1 MPSLFQHPSFV
12 PGRSGGIASTT
23 PGNRG
28 VYSAN
33 LGATVT
39 GHSVIAA
46 FNAKSDTAGSVIASP
61 WGGGAQ
67 GVVCRAPGTNEV
79 SHVVVNT
86 FNASGALADHAFY
99 LAVV

>member
-1 MPSLFQHPSFV
+1 MPNLFQHRSF
-12 PGRSGGIASTT
+12 GRSGGIASTT

-33 LGATVT
+33 LGAAVT

-46 FNAKSDTAGSVIASP
+46 LNAKSDPAGSVIASP
-61 WGGGAQ
+61 CGGGAQ
-67 GVVCRAPGTNEV
+67 GVCGPPGTNDA
-79 SHVVVNT
+79 SHAVANT
-86 FNASGALADHAFY
+86 FNATGALADHAFY